1 MGCGEAH
8 WESSV
13 SICEAFGST
22 PSTGENRSTQRDT
35 ESGDPRLSLLF
46 LYSHNIGAQ
55 AGCAVCGQ
63 DRRQSASALPLLSSA
78 TASLGGGQR
87 RAALAMLG
95 GAHFLGMKEAVRR
108 AGSFM
113 AQKRFQQPKPGKA
126 ALDCSRPPGMT
137 LDEL

>member
-8 WESSV
+8 WESSI

-22 PSTGENRSTQRDT
+22 PSTGENRSKQRDT

-46 LYSHNIGAQ
+46 LYSHSIGAQ

-63 DRRQSASALPLLSSA
+63 DRRQRASALPLLSLA
-78 TASLGGGQR
+78 TASLGGEQR

-95 GAHFLGMKEAVRR
+95 GAHFLGKKEAVRH

-113 AQKRFQQPKPGKA
+113 AQKRFQQPKPGQA